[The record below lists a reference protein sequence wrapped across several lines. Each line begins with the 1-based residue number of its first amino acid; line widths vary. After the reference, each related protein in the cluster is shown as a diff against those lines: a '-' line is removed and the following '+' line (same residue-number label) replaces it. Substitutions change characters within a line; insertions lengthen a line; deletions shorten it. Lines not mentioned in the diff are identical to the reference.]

1 MKNGKRN
8 YNLIL
13 GGVITGF
20 MLLFVLIG
28 MVYTPY
34 DPDAMDTSLKFYE
47 TLGGVVTD
55 QADVK
60 KATGT
65 NHIKLVQMPGF
76 VLEIIEPHDG
86 SPVTAE
92 GGLFPH
98 IAIEVDDVDAAVADI
113 KAAGIDTFRTPEPN
127 SMPIFG
133 GIRNI
138 FLFGPDGE
146 LLELLQH
153 L

>member
-1 MKNGKRN
+1 MKH
-8 YNLIL
+8 L
-13 GGVITGF
+13 TGLAHIALYTKDLEASLAF
-20 MLLFVLIG
+20 YG
-28 MVYTPY
+28 M
-34 DPDAMDTSLKFYE
+34 
-47 TLGGVVTD
+47 LGGVVFD

-60 KATGT
+60 KPAGT

-98 IAIEVDDVDAAVADI
+98 IALEVDDVDAAVAEL
-113 KAAGIDTFRTPEPN
+113 KALGINTFRTAEPN
-127 SMPIFG
+127 SMSIFG

-138 FLFGPDGE
+138 FFYGPDGE